1 MFCPLPKEEMLS
13 NLHIDWCIWV
23 FPHDQNTSGFF
34 ICAFRK
40 WEKTP
45 IVKESDWK
53 VPEETKTP
61 LQAELNGIIRCDVN
75 DPDIEYIKGFYGLS
89 DDFPLD

>member
-1 MFCPLPKEEMLS
+1 MSFDSVFKVYDSFENVPTPWKERIWETMFCPLPKEEMLS

-40 WEKTP
+40 WEKTQ

-61 LQAELNGIIRCDVN
+61 V
-75 DPDIEYIKGFYGLS
+75 
-89 DDFPLD
+89 